1 MVTDKGFLSLMLVVL
16 QSLCV
21 NGAAAAQSAPPI
33 LEEYARFYSEVDVAG
48 WDASGP
54 NIIEFY
60 SYNCSYCLEA
70 EPYIQRLKQ
79 DLPEDVK
86 FDGYVIASGDM
97 AWQLSQYAFT
107 AARMAGIDEKIREP
121 MYQWIHQDQRQL
133 DSKQDVRTFFEE
145 QGFLDKVELHLESDA
160 SRAMRGMIYR
170 LAVNAGI
177 SKTPTF
183 VVNGKYVVHWGT
195 DQEPA
200 KFSALLIALSKKTSL
215 EGQLKSPE
223 KQEPSLC
230 KPQGGCNSTPE
241 EAEI

>member
-1 MVTDKGFLSLMLVVL
+1 MDKRFLSSMLVVL

-21 NGAAAAQSAPPI
+21 SGGAAAQSEPPI

-70 EPYIQRLKQ
+70 EPYVQRLKQ
-79 DLPEDVK
+79 ELPEDVK
-86 FDGYVIASGDM
+86 FDGYVVASGDM

-107 AARMAGIDEKIREP
+107 AARMAGIDEEIREP
-121 MYQWIHQDQRQL
+121 MYQWIHQDLRQL
-133 DSKQDVRTFFEE
+133 DSKQDIRIFFAE
-145 QGFLDKVELHLESDA
+145 QGLLDKVELHLESDA

-183 VVNGKYVVHWGT
+183 VVNGRYLVHWGT

-200 KFSALLIALSKKTSL
+200 KLSALLIALSKKTSV
-215 EGQLKSPE
+215 GSGSKSSE
-223 KQEPSLC
+223 KQELSVC

-241 EAEI
+241 KTEI